1 MTRILYHLGMPKTG
15 TSLLQGTMARAVTAL
30 RAEGVL
36 YPRAGRVG
44 VAHHPLTQILREQ
57 GPVERAAF
65 LADLAAEVAA
75 ARAEGPEVRLALV
88 SSEGMVNVCGVDT
101 APDFAEFLANPGAGL
116 QGSAI
121 IVLREMTS
129 FLESMYF
136 QTTRFRAVDWNF
148 DEFLGSRP
156 KWMTNFLAG
165 LTIIKSRMGEAFE
178 IVVAAK
184 GYDVLRTFEARL
196 LLPDRFLDETSRTV
210 APTER
215 PSLKGQIA
223 LVHQPWLEAEVGF
236 KIRRRVFS
244 RLLSDQAVFE
254 QDVANFTIY
263 APGQRA
269 QLAATGIAIMEEAGF
284 HDYAALTRALP
295 PETLPHHVI
304 DRASLTPADIAA
316 VAALRDTIEERP
328 KIDRATRQAMRR
340 ASRQAARQDDAQVV
354 KDIAMAKRRASRKA
368 ARVSPAAAHAD

>member
-75 ARAEGPEVRLALV
+75 ARAEGPEVRVALV
-88 SSEGMVNVCGVDT
+88 SSEGMINVCGVDT
-101 APDFAEFLANPGAGL
+101 ALDFAEFLSNPGAGL
-116 QGSAI
+116 QGSAV

-136 QTTRFRAVDWNF
+136 QTTRFRAVDWSF
-148 DEFLGSRP
+148 DEYLGSRP

-165 LTIIKSRMGEAFE
+165 LTIIKTRMGEAFE

-184 GYDVLRTFEARL
+184 GYDVLRL
-196 LLPDRFLDETSRTV
+196 LRGP
-210 APTER
+210 
-215 PSLKGQIA
+215 
-223 LVHQPWLEAEVGF
+223 
-236 KIRRRVFS
+236 
-244 RLLSDQAVFE
+244 
-254 QDVANFTIY
+254 
-263 APGQRA
+263 
-269 QLAATGIAIMEEAGF
+269 
-284 HDYAALTRALP
+284 
-295 PETLPHHVI
+295 
-304 DRASLTPADIAA
+304 A
-316 VAALRDTIEERP
+316 VAAG
-328 KIDRATRQAMRR
+328 
-340 ASRQAARQDDAQVV
+340 QV
-354 KDIAMAKRRASRKA
+354 SG
-368 ARVSPAAAHAD
+368 